1 MKNIFFLFSS
11 FSIISLFGKAPSYQ
25 LTSDFWNN
33 PTFVQSFMG
42 DYGFRSEVEPRISK
56 SESFILREVIAKSEN
71 NLEQAIVYLE
81 EKIQD
86 DSSAALDFALG
97 TMYYQSNRLSRSAQ
111 AYGRAI
117 EKFPSFLRAHKNLGL
132 VNVSLENLE
141 SATKHLAK
149 AISLGENDGSTFIAL
164 GYCHLSLDQLVSA
177 ENAYRMGLLLFPG
190 SKDGLNGLINCLDQ
204 AGRYVEVLNLLDEL
218 LEGDPQNTR
227 YLQARAS
234 ALGSLGKEKEAAVT
248 LDLLRR
254 MGALRTQELV
264 ILGDLYHNLNLYDL
278 SLDAYVGALARAN
291 KLSLSQY
298 IRIAQTLIQR
308 SSYQEG
314 FSYLEKIE
322 KEFSDGR
329 SKEER
334 KLINLLKAEV
344 LQATGKNKEATD
356 LLTEIVSEH
365 PLEGRALIQL
375 GQLAWKARNLEY
387 AIIQFKRASKIDEFE
402 NPALIEH
409 ARLLVSMRK
418 YNDAASLLERALSLK
433 PEKRVEKYLKA
444 INNLALSARKK
455 L

>member
-1 MKNIFFLFSS
+1 MK
-11 FSIISLFGKAPSYQ
+11 K
-25 LTSDFWNN
+25 
-33 PTFVQSFMG
+33 
-42 DYGFRSEVEPRISK
+42 
-56 SESFILREVIAKSEN
+56 
-71 NLEQAIVYLE
+71 
-81 EKIQD
+81 
-86 DSSAALDFALG
+86 
-97 TMYYQSNRLSRSAQ
+97 
-111 AYGRAI
+111 
-117 EKFPSFLRAHKNLGL
+117 
-132 VNVSLENLE
+132 
-141 SATKHLAK
+141 
-149 AISLGENDGSTFIAL
+149 
-164 GYCHLSLDQLVSA
+164 
-177 ENAYRMGLLLFPG
+177 LL
-190 SKDGLNGLINCLDQ
+190 I
-204 AGRYVEVLNLLDEL
+204 LLDEL
-218 LEGDPQNTR
+218 LESDPQNSR

-254 MGALRTQELV
+254 MGALKTLELV

-278 SLDAYVGALARAN
+278 SLDAYKEALARAN

-322 KEFSDGR
+322 KEFGDGR

-402 NPALIEH
+402 NSALIEH

-418 YNDAASLLERALSLK
+418 YNDAATLLERALSIK

-455 L
+455 PIIVDTQFYLHASIYHDKLI

>member
-1 MKNIFFLFSS
+1 MKNTLFLFSLS
-11 FSIISLFGKAPSYQ
+11 SIISLFGEAPSFQ

-71 NLEQAIVYLE
+71 NLEEAIVYLE
-81 EKIQD
+81 EKIED

-97 TMYYQSNRLSRSAQ
+97 TMYYQSNRLTRSAQ
-111 AYGRAI
+111 AYGQAI

-141 SATKHLAK
+141 SATEHLAK

-164 GYCHLSLDQLVSA
+164 GYCHLSLNRLVSA
-177 ENAYRMGLLLFPG
+177 ENAYRMGLLLFPS
-190 SKDGLNGLINCLDQ
+190 SKDGLNGLINCLNQ
-204 AGRYVEVLNLLDEL
+204 AGRYVEALNLLDEL
-218 LEGDPQNTR
+218 LESDPQNSR

-254 MGALRTQELV
+254 MGALKTQELV

-278 SLDAYVGALARAN
+278 SLGAYQEALARTN

-308 SSYQEG
+308 ASYEEG
-314 FSYLEKIE
+314 FSYLKKIE
-322 KEFSDGR
+322 TEFGDGR
-329 SKEER
+329 TKEEQ
-334 KLINLLKAEV
+334 KLIDLLKAEV
-344 LQATGKNKEATD
+344 LRATGKNNEAS
-356 LLTEIVSEH
+356 LLLKKIVAEH

-375 GQLAWKARNLEY
+375 GLLSRMTDDTEY
-387 AIIQFKRASKIDEFE
+387 AIIQFERAAKIKEFE
-402 NPALIEH
+402 NQALIEH
-409 ARLLVSMRK
+409 ARLLVSIQR
-418 YNDAASLLERALSLK
+418 YEEAANLLDRALVIK
-433 PEKRVEKYLKA
+433 PEKRVEKYLNT
-444 INNLALSARKK
+444 IRNLALSSRRQ